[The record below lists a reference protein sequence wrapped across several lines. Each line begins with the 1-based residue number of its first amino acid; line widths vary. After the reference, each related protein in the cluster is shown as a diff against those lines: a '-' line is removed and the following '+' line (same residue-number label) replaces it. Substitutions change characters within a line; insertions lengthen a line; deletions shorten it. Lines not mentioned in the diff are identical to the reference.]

1 MWYGCPSLGMPLS
14 DPQRSFACRA
24 VDDET
29 HGQDCPFNIQL
40 KWMAEATSSIYAT
53 PLITDLYAD
62 GYKDIIV
69 PSFVHYLEVFQ
80 GDNGAQASGFPAFHA
95 DKVHA
100 SPMLFDID
108 HDGIQDIVIVTYNGE
123 VRFYE
128 DSGAPLEYTLKVPG
142 LPVDRCALE
151 ALHNQ
156 LLSSTPCTESG
167 IIPEQLDN
175 PFSSDFEYA
184 WFLPVS
190 R

>member
-1 MWYGCPSLGMPLS
+1 MPLS

-128 DSGAPLEYTLKVPG
+128 DSGAPLEYTLKVPHY
-142 LPVDRCALE
+142 
-151 ALHNQ
+151 LHK
-156 LLSSTPCTESG
+156 T
-167 IIPEQLDN
+167 
-175 PFSSDFEYA
+175 
-184 WFLPVS
+184 
-190 R
+190 